1 MSDDPYLDASG
12 RLKTLIPRQ
21 ATVSRED
28 ALEAAFTAS
37 AAARLKIDPI
47 RGSFDFDHLKE
58 THRRIFEK
66 VYSWAGQPRTVEM
79 SKGASIFCRVDFLD
93 SQANRIFFDL
103 GRDMEKWRGAPSK
116 ERKEIP
122 EKLAEHLNEI
132 NALHPFREG
141 NGRTQKAF
149 IGQVANEFGL
159 EIRWDK
165 MARDEFIAASVEGF
179 RTANSKALGILLKR
193 HTKALD
199 KENER

>member
-1 MSDDPYLDASG
+1 MNDDSYLDASG

-21 ATVSRED
+21 ASPSHED

-47 RGSFDFDHLKE
+47 RGRFDFDHLKE

-66 VYSWAGQPRTVEM
+66 VFSWAGKPRTIEM
-79 SKGASIFCRVDFLD
+79 SKGASIFCRVDYLE
-93 SQANRIFFDL
+93 SQAHRIFLDL
-103 GRDMEKWRGAPSK
+103 GRDIEKWRVASSR

-122 EKLAEHLNEI
+122 AKLAEHLNEI

-165 MARDEFIAASVEGF
+165 MKRDEFIAACVEGF
-179 RTANSKALGILLKR
+179 QSGKSDALGKLFKR
-193 HTKALD
+193 HTRAID
-199 KENER
+199 NGNER